1 MKITFEG
8 SIFFKNNLVVPRLF
22 GSQEYSNKYWL
33 VPCTATDL
41 VAYFDDVTYI
51 ATIVV
56 DYFDDIT
63 HTATDFVDYFD
74 DVTQTAT

>member
-1 MKITFEG
+1 MKIKFER
-8 SIFFKNNLVVPRLF
+8 SLFSKKVFPRLC
-22 GSQEYSNKYWL
+22 GSHEYSNEYWL

-51 ATIVV
+51 ATIVE

-63 HTATDFVDYFD
+63 HTATDFVAYFD
-74 DVTQTAT
+74 DITYTAT